1 MTAHSQRYQR
11 YRPGDIV
18 ARRKGLLMHKGIALG
33 DGRVFHNTP
42 LGGEHIATEQE
53 FLRGH
58 RMHVQHLDAAERQR
72 TLQAAR
78 VDSPRNYHLF
88 ANNCEHTVSRALTG
102 EAASPQLKS
111 WAFGLGL
118 GALAFAA
125 TRHPAAAAAGYAI
138 GRSIAKRLFD

>member
-1 MTAHSQRYQR
+1 MTAHSQR

-53 FLRGH
+53 FPARPSH
-58 RMHVQHLDAAERQR
+58 ARPAPRRRRAAAHSASGCESIRR
-72 TLQAAR
+72 ATTTC
-78 VDSPRNYHLF
+78 SPTT
-88 ANNCEHTVSRALTG
+88 ANTPLSRALTG